1 MSKIYCAFC
10 YLDRNSRKLT
20 PQEILTSGG
29 VNKAFIVGLDT
40 EARAKA
46 YELAKLRVGYAMRL
60 MDDKLAYRYG
70 YFSVEFG
77 DVRQEGV
84 TLTKEFERGD
94 AML

>member
-10 YLDRNSRKLT
+10 YLDRINRKLT

-29 VNKAFIVGLDT
+29 VNKAFVVGLDT

-46 YELAKLRVGYAMRL
+46 YELAKLRVGYALRL

-77 DVRQEGV
+77 DVQQEGV
-84 TLTKEFERGD
+84 TLTKEFEDGCP
-94 AML
+94 ML